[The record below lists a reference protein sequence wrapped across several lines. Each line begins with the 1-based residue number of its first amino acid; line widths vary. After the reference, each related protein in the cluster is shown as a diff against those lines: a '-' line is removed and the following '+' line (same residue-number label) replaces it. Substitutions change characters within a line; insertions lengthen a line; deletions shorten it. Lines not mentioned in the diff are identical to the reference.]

1 MLINIQTTV
10 GLGKEEQEKAT
21 CILSI
26 LKSTLTSPD
35 TAAVAVAIAGI
46 IFPAMRFVLNRSA
59 GSILYIL
66 ARKFDAAVMKSICPL
81 LSSSF
86 SKEMGFIFKSSAHE
100 TKKGAKIIIRK
111 LKGS

>member
-1 MLINIQTTV
+1 MRFCQGSVNQYPDNSGFRQGTV
-10 GLGKEEQEKAT
+10 DKEI
-21 CILSI
+21 CILSL
-26 LKSTLTSPD
+26 LKSILTSPD

-59 GSILYIL
+59 GSMLYIL

-86 SKEMGFIFKSSAHE
+86 SKEMGFICKSSAHE
-100 TKKGAKIIIRK
+100 K
-111 LKGS
+111 